1 MPAWNHKQERDVM
14 GIELLIFMLLGCIIG
29 LISGLLGV
37 GGGTVVVPALV
48 FFLVSI
54 GVEPA
59 LIMKIAL
66 GTSFAVVGITSLSSV
81 IAHQKRGSVVWPV
94 VFLLGI
100 GAIIGVSLG
109 SLVVSRM
116 DDLILQLLFCVFL
129 AYTIYNMLRT
139 ASKKESE
146 TVSHFAKP
154 LFLLVGGV
162 IGFVSSFVGI
172 GGGVMIVPA
181 LSKIGYKMKNAI
193 ASSSAVGMFMAAAG
207 ALSALVNGLGI
218 EAMPESTIGFI
229 YYPAVIGLS
238 LTSVV
243 FAPIGAKLVYILPVK
258 RIRQILAA
266 FLGVILIVF
275 IYNNFVS

>member
-1 MPAWNHKQERDVM
+1 M
-14 GIELLIFMLLGCIIG
+14 GVELLIFLFLGSIIG

-37 GGGTVVVPALV
+37 GGGTVVVPTLV

-54 GVEPA
+54 GVDPE
-59 LIMKIAL
+59 LIMKVAL

-81 IAHQKRGSVVWPV
+81 IAHQRRGSVMWGV

-100 GAIIGVSLG
+100 GAMIGVSIG
-109 SLVVSRM
+109 SLVVTM
-116 DDLILQLLFCVFL
+116 MNDLILQLLFCIFL

-139 ASKKESE
+139 ASKKESD

-154 LFLLVGGV
+154 LFVLVGGA

-172 GGGVMIVPA
+172 GGGVMIVPV

-193 ASSSAVGMFMAAAG
+193 ASSSAVGMIMATAG
-207 ALSALVNGLGI
+207 AASAIFNGMGV
-218 EAMPESTIGFI
+218 EGVPESSLGFV

-238 LTSVV
+238 ITSVI

-258 RIRQILAA
+258 RIRQILAG
-266 FLGVILIVF
+266 FLSIILVIF

>member
-1 MPAWNHKQERDVM
+1 M
-14 GIELLIFMLLGCIIG
+14 GIELLIFMALGCVIG

-54 GVEPA
+54 GVEPD

-81 IAHQKRGSVVWPV
+81 VAHQRRGSVMWKV

-109 SLVVSRM
+109 SLVVSMM
-116 DDLILQLLFCVFL
+116 DDLVLQLLFCVFL
-129 AYTIYNMLRT
+129 AYTIFNMLRS
-139 ASKKESE
+139 ASKKEADA
-146 TVSHFAKP
+146 VSNFAKP
-154 LFLLVGGV
+154 LFLLVGGI

-172 GGGVMIVPA
+172 GGGVMIVPV

-207 ALSALVNGLGI
+207 AISALFNGLGVDGT
-218 EAMPESTIGFI
+218 PDGTIGFV

-238 LTSVV
+238 LTSVL
-243 FAPIGAKLVYILPVK
+243 FAPIGAKLVYVLPVK
-258 RIRQILAA
+258 RIRQILAG
-266 FLGVILIVF
+266 FLAIILVIFV
-275 IYNNFVS
+275 YNNFVS

>member
-1 MPAWNHKQERDVM
+1 M
-14 GIELLIFMLLGCIIG
+14 
-29 LISGLLGV
+29 
-37 GGGTVVVPALV
+37 VVPALV

-54 GVEPA
+54 GVEPT

-81 IAHQKRGSVVWPV
+81 IAHQKRGSVMWPV
-94 VFLLGI
+94 VFLLGL

-109 SLVVSRM
+109 SLVVSKM
-116 DDLILQLLFCVFL
+116 DDLVLQLLFCAFL
-129 AYTIYNMLRT
+129 AYTIYNMLRS
-139 ASKKESE
+139 ASKKEADA
-146 TVSHFAKP
+146 VSKFPKP
-154 LFLLVGGV
+154 LFLGVGGI

-172 GGGVMIVPA
+172 GGGVMIVPV

-207 ALSALVNGLGI
+207 ALSALINGLGV
-218 EAMPESTIGFI
+218 EGAPEGTIGFV

-238 LTSVV
+238 ITSVI

-258 RIRQILAA
+258 IIRQILAA
-266 FLGVILIVF
+266 FLAVILVVF